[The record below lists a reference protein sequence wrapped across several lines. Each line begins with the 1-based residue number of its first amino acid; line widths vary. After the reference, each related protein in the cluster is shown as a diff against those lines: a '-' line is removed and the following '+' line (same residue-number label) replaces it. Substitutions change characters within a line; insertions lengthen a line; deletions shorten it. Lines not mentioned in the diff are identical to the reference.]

1 MIREADL
8 RELVAFDGSDSP
20 VLSLYLNVD
29 PRTTTTE
36 AYRLALR
43 NLLESATDADPAD
56 KARIERFV
64 DLEYDRQAR
73 SIVCFSCQKKDF
85 WRVFTLNVPVEDMV
99 TVARRP
105 LVRKLVDMLNIYGH
119 LGVVAI
125 DKQGARFYAFHLG
138 KLEEVVGALGEDVK
152 RHKQGGWAASRY
164 QRHEDEAARSN
175 LKSFV
180 ELTDRFT
187 RQYGWQQLVLAG
199 AHSVVSQF
207 QEMLPDHLRKLV
219 IGTMPLETD
228 ASLLEVREK
237 AEELARQAYA
247 DRTRA
252 LTEELV
258 VQASKG
264 DMAVMGLSDTLD
276 ALQQGQVY
284 QLIFTEN
291 YAPPDGLVKRCLHC
305 NYLSTA
311 DVDQCPLCGGQIRP
325 MVDPVNNIARRAI
338 AQGAQVLVL
347 PSGNPLEEAGASI
360 GAFLRY

>member
-8 RELVAFDGSDSP
+8 RELVEFDGAEDP
-20 VLSLYLNVD
+20 VLSLYLDVD
-29 PRTTTTE
+29 PRTVTTE
-36 AYRLALR
+36 AYKLTLR
-43 NLLESATDADPAD
+43 GMLESVPEANPAD
-56 KARIERFV
+56 KARIERFI

-73 SIVCFSCQKKDF
+73 SIVCFSCQKKGF
-85 WRVFTLNVPVEDMV
+85 WRAFTLDVPVENAIMV
-99 TVARRP
+99 SRRP
-105 LVRKLVDMLNIYGH
+105 LVRKLVDLLNIYGH

-138 KLEEVVGALGEDVK
+138 ALEEVVGALGEDVK
-152 RHKQGGWAASRY
+152 RHKQGGWSASRY

-180 ELTDRFT
+180 ELTDRFA
-187 RQYGWQQLVLAG
+187 RQYQWQQLILAG
-199 AHSVVSQF
+199 ARNTVSQF
-207 QEMLPDHLRKLV
+207 QEMLPDHLQKRV
-219 IGTMPLETD
+219 IGAMPLELD

-247 DRTRA
+247 SRTQSLA
-252 LTEELV
+252 QELV

-264 DMAVMGLSDTLD
+264 DMAVMGLEDTLE
-276 ALQQGQVY
+276 ALQQSQVY
-284 QLIFTEN
+284 QLIFTES
-291 YAPPDGLVKRCLHC
+291 YSPPEGVVKRCVHC
-305 NYLSTA
+305 NYLTTSDTDA
-311 DVDQCPLCGGQIRP
+311 CPLCGGTIRP

-347 PSGNPLEEAGASI
+347 PPGNPLDEAEAHI

>member
-8 RELVAFDGSDSP
+8 RELVEFDGSDSP

-29 PRTTTTE
+29 PRTTTPE

-43 NLLESATDADPAD
+43 SLLESAAEADPAD

-73 SIVCFSCQKKDF
+73 GIVCFSCQKKDF
-85 WRVFTLNVPVEDMV
+85 WRVFTLNVPVENAIS
-99 TVARRP
+99 VARRP
-105 LVRKLVDMLNIYGH
+105 LVRNLVDLLNIYGH
-119 LGVVAI
+119 LGVVAV
-125 DKQGARFYAFHLG
+125 DKQGVRFYAFHLG
-138 KLEEVVGALGEDVK
+138 ELEEVVGALGEDVK

-187 RQYGWQQLVLAG
+187 RQYDWQQLILAG
-199 AHSVVSQF
+199 SRSTVVQF
-207 QEMLPDHLRKLV
+207 QEMLPSHLRKLV
-219 IGTMPLETD
+219 IGAMPLEPD
-228 ASLLEVREK
+228 ASLLDVREK

-247 DRTRA
+247 QRTRA
-252 LTEELV
+252 LAEDLV

-264 DMAVMGLSDTLD
+264 EMAVMGLDATLE

-284 QLIFTEN
+284 QLLFTEH
-291 YAPPDGLVKRCLHC
+291 YAPPEGVVKRCLNC
-305 NYLSTA
+305 NYLTTA
-311 DVDQCPLCGGQIRP
+311 ETDHCPLCGGDVRP
-325 MVDPVNNIARRAI
+325 MADPVNNIARRAI

-347 PSGNPLEEAGASI
+347 DADNPLEKAGASI

>member
-8 RELVAFDGSDSP
+8 RELVEFDGSDSP

-29 PRTTTTE
+29 PRATTTE

-43 NLLESATDADPAD
+43 NLLESATAADPAD

-73 SIVCFSCQKKDF
+73 GIVCFSCQKKDF
-85 WRVFTLNVPVEDMV
+85 WRAFTLDVPVENAIS
-99 TVARRP
+99 VARRP
-105 LVRKLVDMLNIYGH
+105 LVRKLVDLLNIYGH
-119 LGVVAI
+119 LGVVAV
-125 DKQGARFYAFHLG
+125 DKQGARFYSFHLG
-138 KLEEVVGALGEDVK
+138 ELEEVVGALGEDVK

-187 RQYGWQQLVLAG
+187 RQYDWQQLILAG
-199 AHSVVSQF
+199 ARETVAQF

-219 IGTMPLETD
+219 IGTMPLEPD
-228 ASLLEVREK
+228 ASLLDVREK
-237 AEELARQAYA
+237 AEELARQAYD
-247 DRTRA
+247 DRTQA
-252 LTEELV
+252 LAKDLV
-258 VQASKG
+258 VHASKG
-264 DMAVMGLSDTLD
+264 DMAVMGLEDTLE
-276 ALQQGQVY
+276 ALQQSQVY
-284 QLIFTEN
+284 QLFFTES
-291 YAPPDGLVKRCLHC
+291 YAPPDGVVKRCLNC
-305 NYLSTA
+305 NYLTTA
-311 DVDQCPLCGGQIRP
+311 EAETCPLCGGELRP

-347 PSGNPLEEAGASI
+347 PPGNPLEEAGASI

>member
-8 RELVAFDGSDSP
+8 RELVEFDGSNSP

-43 NLLESATDADPAD
+43 NLLDSAADADPAD
-56 KARIERFV
+56 KARIERFM
-64 DLEYDRQAR
+64 DLEYDRQSR
-73 SIVCFSCQKKDF
+73 SVIFFSCQRKDF
-85 WRVFTLNVPVEDMV
+85 WRVFTLDVPVENAV

-105 LVRKLVDMLNIYGH
+105 LVRKLVDLLNIYGH
-119 LGVVAI
+119 LGVVAV

-138 KLEEVVGALGEDVK
+138 ALEEVVGALGEDVK

-187 RQYGWQQLVLAG
+187 RQYDWRQLILAG
-199 AHSVVSQF
+199 SRSTVAQF
-207 QEMLPDHLRKLV
+207 MDMLPDHLRKRV
-219 IGTMPLETD
+219 IGTMPLELD

-247 DRTRA
+247 DRTQA
-252 LTEELV
+252 LAHDLI

-264 DMAVMGLSDTLD
+264 DMAVMGLEDTLE

-284 QLIFTEN
+284 QLLFTED
-291 YAPPDGLVKRCLHC
+291 YSPPPGMVKRCQNC
-305 NYLSTA
+305 NYLTTA
-311 DVDQCPLCGGQIRP
+311 ETETCPLCGGEMRV

-347 PSGNPLEEAGASI
+347 PPENPLEKAGASI